1 MFIFSFK
8 YRMKRM
14 LRDRK
19 SLMWT
24 LIFPICLGT
33 FFFLGLSN
41 VSKPDF
47 YIKSKIAIVENDEY
61 INDKDFKKVIE
72 TVTEE
77 EKPLFE
83 ATVTSKEEAEDLLD
97 QGKITGYIELIDG
110 PKLIIKEN
118 GVSQSII
125 KTFLDQYE
133 RRLESLNHIFSIEP
147 NIDVQKLLEDVS
159 ENTSYITKEST
170 GNTDFNILTNY
181 FYALLAMSCLFASS
195 NGAREVMDIQAD
207 LSKTGARINVAPIQK
222 LTLFLSGICAAL
234 VIQMIAFCIVLAY
247 ITLALKI
254 NLGSRTGYILLT
266 GFISTWVGVSL
277 GAFVA
282 AVIKGGENL
291 RESIFVT
298 VAVGGSFLSGLML
311 YNMKYIV
318 VTYCPIISYINP
330 SSLITDAFYSLYY
343 YETFSRYYLNIGI
356 LCIELIILWIGTYMV
371 IRRKRYASI

>member
-1 MFIFSFK
+1 MFIFSLK

-19 SLMWT
+19 SLIWT

-47 YIKSKIAIVENDEY
+47 FVKSKIAIVNNAEY
-61 INDKDFKKVIE
+61 INDTNFNRVIE
-72 TVTEE
+72 EVTQE

-83 ATVTSKEEAEDLLD
+83 ATVTSKEAAEDLLD
-97 QGKITGYIELIDG
+97 KGEITGYIELIDG
-110 PKLIIKEN
+110 PKLTIKEN

-133 RRLESLNHIFSIEP
+133 RRLGSLNNIFSIEP
-147 NIDVQKLLEDVS
+147 NIDVQKLLNDVN
-159 ENTSYITKEST
+159 ENASYITKEST
-170 GNTDFNILTNY
+170 GNTDFNIITNY
-181 FYALLAMSCLFASS
+181 FYALLAMSCLFASY

-207 LSKTGARINVAPIQK
+207 LSKAGARINVAPIQK

-234 VIQMIAFCIVLAY
+234 VIQMVAFCLVLVF
-247 ITLALKI
+247 ITLILKI
-254 NLGSRTGYILLT
+254 NLGPRIGYILVT
-266 GFISTWVGVSL
+266 GFISTLVGISL

-291 RESIFVT
+291 MGSILT
-298 VAVGGSFLSGLML
+298 TISVGGSFLSGLML

-318 VTYCPIISYINP
+318 ATHCPIISYINP
-330 SSLITDAFYSLYY
+330 ASLITDAFYSLYY
-343 YETFSRYYLNIGI
+343 YETFSKYYLNIGI
-356 LCIELIILWIGTYMV
+356 LCIELIVLWIGTYMV
-371 IRRKRYASI
+371 IRRERYASI

>member
-1 MFIFSFK
+1 MFIFSLK

-19 SLMWT
+19 SLIWT

-47 YIKSKIAIVENDEY
+47 FIKSKIAIVKNAEY
-61 INDKDFKKVIE
+61 INDTNFNRVIE
-72 TVTEE
+72 EVTQE

-97 QGKITGYIELIDG
+97 KGEITGYIELING
-110 PKLIIKEN
+110 PKLTIKEN

-133 RRLESLNHIFSIEP
+133 RRLGSLNHIFSIEP
-147 NIDVQKLLEDVS
+147 NIDVQKLLNDVN
-159 ENTSYITKEST
+159 ENASYITKEST
-170 GNTDFNILTNY
+170 GNTDFNIITNY
-181 FYALLAMSCLFASS
+181 FYALLAMSCLFASY

-234 VIQMIAFCIVLAY
+234 VIQMVAFCLVLVF
-247 ITLALKI
+247 ITLILKI
-254 NLGSRTGYILLT
+254 NLGPRIGYILVT
-266 GFISTWVGVSL
+266 GFISTLVGISL

-291 RESIFVT
+291 MGSILT
-298 VAVGGSFLSGLML
+298 TISVGGSFLSGLML

-318 VTYCPIISYINP
+318 ATHCPIISYINP
-330 SSLITDAFYSLYY
+330 ASLITDAFYSLYY
-343 YETFSRYYLNIGI
+343 YETFSKYYLNIGI
-356 LCIELIILWIGTYMV
+356 LCIELIVLWIGTYMV
-371 IRRKRYASI
+371 IRRERYASI

>member
-1 MFIFSFK
+1 MFIFSLK

-19 SLMWT
+19 SLIWT

-47 YIKSKIAIVENDEY
+47 FIKSKIAIVKNAEY
-61 INDKDFKKVIE
+61 INDTNFNRVIE
-72 TVTEE
+72 EVTQE

-97 QGKITGYIELIDG
+97 KGEITGYIELIDG
-110 PKLIIKEN
+110 PKLTIKEN

-133 RRLESLNHIFSIEP
+133 RRLGSLNHIFSIEP
-147 NIDVQKLLEDVS
+147 NIDVQKLLNDVN
-159 ENTSYITKEST
+159 ENASYITKEST
-170 GNTDFNILTNY
+170 GNTDFNIITNY
-181 FYALLAMSCLFASS
+181 FYALLAMSCLFASY

-234 VIQMIAFCIVLAY
+234 VIQMVAFCLVLVF
-247 ITLALKI
+247 ITLILKI
-254 NLGSRTGYILLT
+254 NLGPRIGYILVT
-266 GFISTWVGVSL
+266 GFISTLVGISL

-291 RESIFVT
+291 MGSILT
-298 VAVGGSFLSGLML
+298 TISVGGSFLSGLML

-318 VTYCPIISYINP
+318 ATHCPIISYINP
-330 SSLITDAFYSLYY
+330 ASLITDAFYSLYY
-343 YETFSRYYLNIGI
+343 YETFSKYYLNIGI
-356 LCIELIILWIGTYMV
+356 LCIELIVLWIGTYMV
-371 IRRKRYASI
+371 IRRERYASI

>member
-1 MFIFSFK
+1 MFIFSLK

-14 LRDRK
+14 LRDKK
-19 SLMWT
+19 SLIWT

-47 YIKSKIAIVENDEY
+47 FVKSKIAIVNNAEY
-61 INDKDFKKVIE
+61 INDTNFNRVIE
-72 TVTEE
+72 EVTQE

-97 QGKITGYIELIDG
+97 KGEITGYIELIDG
-110 PKLIIKEN
+110 PKLTIKEN

-133 RRLESLNHIFSIEP
+133 RRLGSLNNIFSIEP
-147 NIDVQKLLEDVS
+147 NIDVQKLLNDVN

-170 GNTDFNILTNY
+170 GNTDFNIITNY
-181 FYALLAMSCLFASS
+181 FYALLAMSCLFASY

-207 LSKTGARINVAPIQK
+207 LSKAGARINVAPIQK

-234 VIQMIAFCIVLAY
+234 VIQMVAFCLVLVF
-247 ITLALKI
+247 ITLILKI
-254 NLGSRTGYILLT
+254 NLGPRIGYILVT
-266 GFISTWVGVSL
+266 GFISTLVGISL

-291 RESIFVT
+291 MGSILT
-298 VAVGGSFLSGLML
+298 TISVGGSFLSGLML

-318 VTYCPIISYINP
+318 ATHCPIISYINP
-330 SSLITDAFYSLYY
+330 ASLITDAFYSLYY
-343 YETFSRYYLNIGI
+343 YETFSKYYLNIGI
-356 LCIELIILWIGTYMV
+356 LCIELIVLWIGTYMV
-371 IRRKRYASI
+371 IRRERYASI

>member
-1 MFIFSFK
+1 MFIFSLK

-19 SLMWT
+19 SLIWT

-33 FFFLGLSN
+33 FFLLGLSN
-41 VSKPDF
+41 VSKADF
-47 YIKSKIAIVENDEY
+47 FVKSKIAIVENDEY

-72 TVTEE
+72 AVTQE

-97 QGKITGYIELIDG
+97 QGEITGYIELMDG
-110 PKLIIKEN
+110 PKLTIKEN
-118 GVSQSII
+118 GVSQSIV

-133 RRLESLNHIFSIEP
+133 RRLGSLNRIFSVEP
-147 NIDVQKLLEDVS
+147 NIDVQKLLEDVN

-170 GNTDFNILTNY
+170 GNTDFNLLTNY
-181 FYALLAMSCLFASS
+181 FYALLAMSCLFASF

-222 LTLFLSGICAAL
+222 RTLLLSGICAVS
-234 VIQMIAFCIVLAY
+234 VIQMIAFCLVLAF
-247 ITLALKI
+247 ITLILKI
-254 NLGSRTGYILLT
+254 NLGPRIGYILLT
-266 GFISTWVGVSL
+266 GFISTLVGISL

-291 RESIFVT
+291 KESILTT
-298 VAVGGSFLSGLML
+298 VSVGGSFLAGLML

-318 VTYCPIISYINP
+318 ATHCPIVSYINP
-330 SSLITDAFYSLYY
+330 ASLITDAFYSLYY

-356 LCIELIILWIGTYMV
+356 LCVELIVLWIGTYMV
-371 IRRKRYASI
+371 IRREKYASI